1 MKHMNKTQDQLLE
14 QHKELMR
21 YGNILYSVCSEDEKE
36 MFRLIRHNDAIYF
49 DHMNCRMVVNIFEVK

>member
-1 MKHMNKTQDQLLE
+1 MHKTQGQLMR

-36 MFRLIRHNDAIYF
+36 MFRFVKYNNAIYF
-49 DHMNCRMVVNIFEVK
+49 DHMNCGNIVNIFEVK